1 MDLKKIILNAFTIF
15 NTFYLSGVIY
25 IEFYIPKTDYIS
37 AEGFYDLWF
46 YVFFGY
52 IAIFIINYAMF
63 GKVTLWN
70 FKDKNKII

>member
-1 MDLKKIILNAFTIF
+1 MNSKKTILNLFTIF

-25 IEFYIPKTDYIS
+25 IEFFMPPKDYNS
-37 AEGFYDLWF
+37 GDGFYDLWF

-63 GKVTLWN
+63 GKITLWN
-70 FKDKNKII
+70 FKDKK